1 VVVCGLADYQDSNS
15 GLPYT
20 SYEQANNLLSGIGST
35 MRINDDELIDQD
47 ENGGQP
53 YRLYFDDFNYES
65 TDPAVQSILEGV
77 AESGLT
83 YSSYSGCSVSV
94 GEGEA
99 IVYGHD
105 TTYSIN
111 SKAPTQ
117 GHDKPVLSYSAPY
130 DEETAVV
137 PKGEVVS
144 MATEAVGSG
153 RVYACG
159 TVFCSNFEVSAED
172 QVSYANGIMAQNL
185 LSGVKVEPEISTIQE
200 ARAGQDGEVF
210 TVIGTVA
217 NGTAES
223 GNAFFNTIYIQDD
236 EGNGINVF
244 PIDDSNIRRG
254 DQVQVTGSV
263 SEYIGDKQLSAITV
277 TVLEGSKDVVI
288 TDVTTKEANDYETN
302 FGKLVRV
309 EGEVI
314 DYTLAGGIVESITVQ
329 DDSGESCRVFIDGY
343 IGYSDETSQ
352 ALEDFVAEGAY
363 ISAVG
368 FVSHDAEGNRLRV
381 RDRSEILPAE
391 PGEEPAPGGDQPGT
405 DEPGTDQPGDDQ
417 PGTDVPGTD
426 QPGSGQQ
433 GGNTQTGGSQTGN
446 GAQQGGSAVKNPGS
460 AAQTGDNASVGIW
473 IAIAVIA
480 VLAAGAAIVV
490 IVVRKRRR

>member
-1 VVVCGLADYQDSNS
+1 
-15 GLPYT
+15 
-20 SYEQANNLLSGIGST
+20 
-35 MRINDDELIDQD
+35 M
-47 ENGGQP
+47 
-53 YRLYFDDFNYES
+53 
-65 TDPAVQSILEGV
+65 
-77 AESGLT
+77 
-83 YSSYSGCSVSV
+83 
-94 GEGEA
+94 
-99 IVYGHD
+99 
-105 TTYSIN
+105 
-111 SKAPTQ
+111 
-117 GHDKPVLSYSAPY
+117 
-130 DEETAVV
+130 
-137 PKGEVVS
+137 
-144 MATEAVGSG
+144 
-153 RVYACG
+153 
-159 TVFCSNFEVSAED
+159 
-172 QVSYANGIMAQNL
+172 
-185 LSGVKVEPEISTIQE
+185 
-200 ARAGQDGEVF
+200 
-210 TVIGTVA
+210 
-217 NGTAES
+217 
-223 GNAFFNTIYIQDD
+223 
-236 EGNGINVF
+236 
-244 PIDDSNIRRG
+244 
-254 DQVQVTGSV
+254 TGSV

-343 IGYSDETSQ
+343 IGYSDETSR

-391 PGEEPAPGGDQPGT
+391 PGEEPAPENYEVTVSVANGSFEGAETAAEGQNYTGKIVAADGYQLPEQITVTVAGQELSAGDYAYDAQTGELTIPGAAVTGKIEISASCTEISGEEPAPGGDQPGT

-473 IAIAVIA
+473 IAVAVIA
-480 VLAAGAAIVV
+480 VLAAGAAVVV

>member
-1 VVVCGLADYQDSNS
+1 
-15 GLPYT
+15 
-20 SYEQANNLLSGIGST
+20 
-35 MRINDDELIDQD
+35 M
-47 ENGGQP
+47 
-53 YRLYFDDFNYES
+53 
-65 TDPAVQSILEGV
+65 
-77 AESGLT
+77 
-83 YSSYSGCSVSV
+83 
-94 GEGEA
+94 
-99 IVYGHD
+99 
-105 TTYSIN
+105 
-111 SKAPTQ
+111 
-117 GHDKPVLSYSAPY
+117 
-130 DEETAVV
+130 
-137 PKGEVVS
+137 
-144 MATEAVGSG
+144 
-153 RVYACG
+153 
-159 TVFCSNFEVSAED
+159 
-172 QVSYANGIMAQNL
+172 
-185 LSGVKVEPEISTIQE
+185 
-200 ARAGQDGEVF
+200 
-210 TVIGTVA
+210 
-217 NGTAES
+217 
-223 GNAFFNTIYIQDD
+223 
-236 EGNGINVF
+236 
-244 PIDDSNIRRG
+244 
-254 DQVQVTGSV
+254 
-263 SEYIGDKQLSAITV
+263 
-277 TVLEGSKDVVI
+277 VI

-460 AAQTGDNASVGIW
+460 AAQTGDNASVGIR
-473 IAIAVIA
+473 IAIAVTA
-480 VLAAGAAIVV
+480 VLAAGAAAVV
-490 IVVRKRRR
+490 IVVGKRRRQRES